1 MGNDAGRHDDHAK
14 RHPRGGRHPA
24 HMMTRSILAPF
35 LLLASGAAWSSE
47 AEVTKLMES
56 YWRAYARS
64 DFVAAA
70 AYLDPRDTGALKQ
83 GLLPLFLRA
92 AESKNVNVVPLVKA
106 FFTGIP
112 DDQRDKMN
120 DAQVFAGM
128 NYMMRDVM
136 PQVYAQLER
145 TSIHV
150 TKVTLPGD
158 GTAVVEYAI
167 RVQGEDVAESDQ
179 ANQHEG
185 RWYLR
190 TRDAPAVTVDRFRML
205 LGLEYETG
213 PEVKLSPT
221 EGVAPQ

>member
-1 MGNDAGRHDDHAK
+1 MK
-14 RHPRGGRHPA
+14 
-24 HMMTRSILAPF
+24 MRSILA
-35 LLLASGAAWSSE
+35 LLLLLGSGAARASE
-47 AEVTKLMES
+47 ADVTKLMES

-70 AYLDPRDTGALKQ
+70 AYLDPRDTGALRQ

-145 TSIHV
+145 TSIRV
-150 TKVTLPGD
+150 TKVALPGD
-158 GTAVVEYAI
+158 GTATVEYAI
-167 RVQGEDVAESDQ
+167 RVQGEDVTESDQ
-179 ANQHEG
+179 ANLHEG

-190 TRDAPAVTVDRFRML
+190 TRDTPSVTIDRFRML
-205 LGLEYETG
+205 LGLEYEVG

-221 EGVAPQ
+221 EDVGPQ

>member
-1 MGNDAGRHDDHAK
+1 MKA
-14 RHPRGGRHPA
+14 
-24 HMMTRSILAPF
+24 RSAFALL
-35 LLLASGAAWSSE
+35 LLLAGGAAQASE
-47 AEVTKLMES
+47 AEVTKLMEG

-64 DFVAAA
+64 DFVTAA
-70 AYLDPRDTGALKQ
+70 AYLDPRDTGALKE

-120 DAQVFAGM
+120 PAQVFAGM
-128 NYMMRDVM
+128 NFMMRDVM
-136 PQVYAQLER
+136 PQVYAQLDR
-145 TSIHV
+145 TAIRV
-150 TKVTLPGD
+150 TKVNLPGD

-179 ANQHEG
+179 ANLHEG

-190 TRDAPAVTVDRFRML
+190 TRDSPAITVERFRML
-205 LGLEYETG
+205 LGLDYETG
-213 PEVKLSPT
+213 PEVKLSPPP
-221 EGVAPQ
+221 EGSGSP

>member
-1 MGNDAGRHDDHAK
+1 MPTLSA
-14 RHPRGGRHPA
+14 
-24 HMMTRSILAPF
+24 LV
-35 LLLASGAAWSSE
+35 LLLVTGAARASE
-47 AEVTKLMES
+47 AEVTKLMED
-56 YWRAYARS
+56 YWRAYSRS

-112 DDQRDKMN
+112 DGERDAMS

-136 PQVYAQLER
+136 PQVYAELNR
-145 TSIHV
+145 TAIRV

-158 GTAVVEYAI
+158 GTATVEYAI
-167 RVQGEDVAESDQ
+167 RVQGEDLTESDR
-179 ANQHEG
+179 ANLHEG
-185 RWYLR
+185 RWFLR
-190 TRDAPAVTVDRFRML
+190 TRDSPEVTIDRFRML
-205 LGLEYETG
+205 LGLEYEVG

-221 EGVAPQ
+221 DEAAIPPD

>member
-1 MGNDAGRHDDHAK
+1 MK
-14 RHPRGGRHPA
+14 PA
-24 HMMTRSILAPF
+24 AALACI
-35 LLLASGAAWSSE
+35 LLLVAGAARATE
-47 AEVTKLMES
+47 ADVTKLMEN

-64 DFVAAA
+64 DFAAAA
-70 AYLDPRDTGALKQ
+70 AYLDPRDTGALKK

-112 DDQRDKMN
+112 DDRRDKMN

-136 PQVYAQLER
+136 PQVYAELER
-145 TSIHV
+145 TAIRV
-150 TKVTLPGD
+150 TRVTLPGD
-158 GTAVVEYAI
+158 GTALVEYTI
-167 RVQGEDVAESDQ
+167 RVQDQDVAESDR
-179 ANQHEG
+179 ANLHEG

-190 TRDAPAVTVDRFRML
+190 TRDAPDVTIERFRML
-205 LGLEYETG
+205 LGLDYETG

-221 EGVAPQ
+221 DG